1 MPFFSKRA
9 RMALQTVPTW
19 VQTVHFYAAWMR
31 LWMKRDALWVQT
43 LSCCSRSFSS
53 SISRLTRS
61 CSSCSRRFSWQTRKR
76 KGKAG
81 ILHDPKLES
90 LQEKNKTKHWQ
101 LHPRQWVKINVL
113 MVWFVER
120 NEEENDEDAHHAIA
134 AVMCFWRTYTSAG
147 LMANSGEQ
155 THKQVGIN

>member
-1 MPFFSKRA
+1 MPFFSQRA
-9 RMALQTVPTW
+9 RMALQMVPTW
-19 VQTVHFYAAWMR
+19 VQTTHVYAAWMR
-31 LWMKRDALWVQT
+31 LRMKRDALWVQT

-90 LQEKNKTKHWQ
+90 LQEKKNIANCTWDSEWKLTYW
-101 LHPRQWVKINVL
+101 
-113 MVWFVER
+113 WFGWWNGTR
-120 NEEENDEDAHHAIA
+120 KRTMKMHIDAHHAIA
-134 AVMCFWRTYTSAG
+134 AVMCFCSTY
-147 LMANSGEQ
+147 
-155 THKQVGIN
+155 I